1 MPPFFKNQVVH
12 LVTGGD
18 MNFAAGI
25 QVALVSALLHLKT
38 SHSVAIHVLDGGL
51 HEASKNKIKDSC
63 LSIRKQCT
71 VTFYPVSEKS
81 FATFSS
87 GPNGSRMFYAR
98 LAMPEILHDVEKVIY
113 LDADTLVIN
122 DLMILWNWDL
132 KDQFA
137 LVCRDRKVQKLRED
151 CPWQLCDEELDFPY
165 FNTGLMVV
173 NLSKWR
179 EVGIL
184 GAAQIAAEQVE
195 GKLQWWDQTLLN
207 YLLRRR
213 VGFLP
218 QQWNW
223 QHEHLPENGDP
234 IRIIHFTANKKPWLY
249 YGCEERFRIW
259 RHIYSLHGGSIWHL
273 LKLRG
278 GISQLFAGI
287 WDALVESSKL
297 CRNIQLNFLR
307 IKKLF
312 FKGDK
317 KTDLIKNS
325 ALYYTQAPYLNK
337 FKYSY
342 YFTNVRNITKHLA
355 L

>member
-1 MPPFFKNQVVH
+1 
-12 LVTGGD
+12 

-25 QVALVSALLHLKT
+25 QVALVSALLHMET
-38 SHSVAIHVLDGGL
+38 SHSVVVHVLDGGL
-51 HEASKNKIKDSC
+51 NEASQHKIRHSC
-63 LSIRKQCT
+63 LSTRKECS
-71 VTFYPVSEKS
+71 VNFYPINEES

-113 LDADTLVIN
+113 IDADTLVIK
-122 DLMILWNWDL
+122 DLIILWNWDL

-137 LVCRDRKVQKLRED
+137 LVCRDRKVQKLQED

-173 NLSKWR
+173 DLSKWR
-179 EVGIL
+179 EAGIL
-184 GAAQIAAEQVE
+184 GAAQKAAEQID

-207 YLLRRR
+207 YVLRGR

-223 QHEHLPENGDP
+223 QHEYLPETEDP
-234 IRIIHFTANKKPWLY
+234 IGIIHFTAKKKPWLY
-249 YGCEERFRIW
+249 YGWEERFRIW
-259 RHIYSLHGGSIWHL
+259 RHIYSLHGESIWHL

-278 GISQLFAGI
+278 GILQLFAGA

-297 CRNIQLNFLR
+297 CRNIQLNILG
-307 IKKLF
+307 IKQIFSRSDEKRERL
-312 FKGDK
+312 K
-317 KTDLIKNS
+317 KSKI
-325 ALYYTQAPYLNK
+325 YYTQAPYLNK
-337 FKYSY
+337 VKDNY
-342 YFTNVRNITKHLA
+342 YFNNVRNITKTCQFTSNN
-355 L
+355 